1 MRPEMIVLIGDFMS
15 QKIAEKL
22 PFDQFRVY
30 FDTIAQIVKDNDY
43 KCLRDQTHWIFVP
56 SIEDPGQTKLI
67 PCLPL
72 SDYFLSGARG
82 TSVNKILKNVT
93 LASNPLRISYYGK
106 EIVIT
111 RYNYFKKLKKNHLAK
126 IQVQQ
131 EKVLNG
137 K

>member
-1 MRPEMIVLIGDFMS
+1 M
-15 QKIAEKL
+15 
-22 PFDQFRVY
+22 
-30 FDTIAQIVKDNDY
+30 
-43 KCLRDQTHWIFVP
+43 
-56 SIEDPGQTKLI
+56 

-93 LASNPLRISYYGK
+93 LACNPLRISYYGK

-131 EKVLNG
+131 EKVLNAEQEVSDSFKVAKTIVHQG
-137 K
+137 TLIPLP